1 MSLFHYRGRPGHF
14 KRLAEVFKDKT
25 RGFGDRLD
33 QIFGTADSPITDEQ
47 IEDVENIL
55 LSADV
60 GVQTTFKLIEK
71 IKESTQEKRVLT
83 SSEVRKMIHEFLLDI
98 LNDNQHKVVM
108 SAPERCPRVIFIV
121 GVNGVGKTTT
131 VGKLAYRFSKEG
143 KRVLICAADTFRA
156 AASEQLSVWAKRT
169 KTDIVKQESGSDP
182 SAIVFDAM
190 NAGKARNMD
199 IVIVDTAGRLHTKK
213 NLMQELEKMKR
224 IAGRQVE
231 GAPHDIYLILDATTG
246 QNGLIQTQEFF
257 SSVGVTGIVVT
268 KLEGTAKGGI
278 VVAVAREMK
287 IPILYVGIGE
297 KKDDLI
303 PFSPKD
309 FVDSICS

>member
-1 MSLFHYRGRPGHF
+1 MSLFHYRKRPGRF
-14 KRLAEVFKDKT
+14 KRLTEVFKDKT

-33 QIFGTADSPITDEQ
+33 QIFGTSDSPITDEQ

-71 IKESTQEKRVLT
+71 IKESTREKRVLT
-83 SSEVRKMIHEFLLDI
+83 SFQVRKMIHEFLLDI
-98 LNDNQHKVVM
+98 LNNNQNKVVM
-108 SAPERCPRVIFIV
+108 GSPEGCPRVIFIV

-182 SAIVFDAM
+182 SAVVFDAM

-199 IVIVDTAGRLHTKK
+199 VVIVDTAGRLHTKK

-278 VVAVAREMK
+278 VVAVAREIK

-297 KKDDLI
+297 EKDDLI

>member
-1 MSLFHYRGRPGHF
+1 MSIFHYREQPRHF
-14 KRLAEVFKDKT
+14 KRLTEIFKDKT
-25 RGFGDRLD
+25 RGFGYRLD
-33 QIFGTADSPITDEQ
+33 KIFGTVDGPITDEQ

-55 LSADV
+55 LGADV

-71 IKESTQEKRVLT
+71 IKDRTQEERILT
-83 SSEVRKMIHEFLLDI
+83 SSQVRKMIHGFLLDI
-98 LNDNQHKVVM
+98 LNDNQNKVVM
-108 SAPERCPRVIFIV
+108 SSPERFPRVIFIV

-131 VGKLAYRFSKEG
+131 VGKLAYRFGEEG

-156 AASEQLSVWAKRT
+156 AAVEQLSVWAKQT
-169 KTDIVKQESGSDP
+169 KTDIVKQESSSDP
-182 SAIVFDAM
+182 SAVVFDAM

-199 IVIVDTAGRLHTKK
+199 IVIVDTAGRLHTKN

-231 GAPHDIYLILDATTG
+231 GAPHDVYLILDATTG

-257 SSVGVTGIVVT
+257 SSVGVTGIIVT

-278 VVAVAREMK
+278 LVAVAREMK

-309 FVDSICS
+309 FVNSICG

>member
-1 MSLFHYRGRPGHF
+1 M
-14 KRLAEVFKDKT
+14 
-25 RGFGDRLD
+25 
-33 QIFGTADSPITDEQ
+33 
-47 IEDVENIL
+47 
-55 LSADV
+55 
-60 GVQTTFKLIEK
+60 
-71 IKESTQEKRVLT
+71 
-83 SSEVRKMIHEFLLDI
+83 
-98 LNDNQHKVVM
+98 
-108 SAPERCPRVIFIV
+108 
-121 GVNGVGKTTT
+121 
-131 VGKLAYRFSKEG
+131 
-143 KRVLICAADTFRA
+143 ICAADTFRA

-169 KTDIVKQESGSDP
+169 KTDIVKQESSSDP

>member
-1 MSLFHYRGRPGHF
+1 MSIFHYREQPRHF
-14 KRLAEVFKDKT
+14 KRLTEIFKDKT
-25 RGFGDRLD
+25 RGFGYRLD
-33 QIFGTADSPITDEQ
+33 KIFGTVDGPITDEQ

-55 LSADV
+55 LGADV

-71 IKESTQEKRVLT
+71 IKDRTQEERILT
-83 SSEVRKMIHEFLLDI
+83 SSQVRKMIHGFLLDI
-98 LNDNQHKVVM
+98 LNDNQNKVVM
-108 SAPERCPRVIFIV
+108 SSPERFPRVIFIV

-131 VGKLAYRFSKEG
+131 VGKLAYRFGEEG

-156 AASEQLSVWAKRT
+156 AAVEQLSVWAKQT
-169 KTDIVKQESGSDP
+169 KTDIVKQESSSDP
-182 SAIVFDAM
+182 SAVVFDAM

-231 GAPHDIYLILDATTG
+231 GAPHDVYLILDATTG

-257 SSVGVTGIVVT
+257 SSVGVTGIIVT

-278 VVAVAREMK
+278 LVAVAREMK

-309 FVDSICS
+309 FVNSICG